1 MEQVEIIG
9 NINNFEMACDEASR
23 VCAESDY
30 LKSVIS
36 EAPEKD
42 LNNTT
47 MQVLNQAIESMKARS
62 GVEYNKVALE
72 GVGSL
77 EELKAVSMEGLKE
90 FVIKIWQSIKN
101 AFTLLYNK
109 IKEFFTSN
117 ERKAA
122 ELKKD
127 IDKVNKDF
135 KDIEKDVLKADKETV
150 GVKVEILG
158 PSPYLIH
165 KSLYKGSGDQ
175 RQIDL
180 HTTVSNLAD
189 YAMKSREHHLME
201 YVRDF
206 KEDIL
211 SLVDG
216 VNAATGDSTIVNQ
229 VYAILNNYVSEKK
242 LTSEQVANIRKHKD
256 LETVDEFDSEY
267 GNKRY
272 NIRFSIAKSDQGDEA
287 DVLNTD
293 QVISKIHTVKDISRL
308 DITGVEV
315 QDGKHLANALS
326 DNYDELIN
334 YVKISRELTTIGI
347 AVQGM
352 ISDIEN
358 KTGGDINSNHVVTLT
373 VVSKAIN
380 AIVKLFSVMQGD
392 TMQVLKEH
400 TALFDRFNRLFKE
413 QLLA

>member
-1 MEQVEIIG
+1 MEQVEIVGSIDS
-9 NINNFEMACDEASR
+9 FELACDEAAR
-23 VCAESDY
+23 VCEESDY

-36 EAPEKD
+36 DAPEKD

-62 GVEYNKVALE
+62 GVEYNKMALE
-72 GVGSL
+72 SAGSL

-109 IKEFFTSN
+109 IKEFFTGN

-135 KDIEKDVLKADKETV
+135 KDVEKDVLKADKETI

-175 RQIDL
+175 REIDL

-216 VNAATGDSTIVNQ
+216 VDAATGDSTIVNQ

-242 LTSEQVANIRKHKD
+242 LTGEQVANIRKHKD

-272 NIRFSIAKSDQGDEA
+272 SIKFSIAKGDQGNEA

-400 TALFDRFNRLFKE
+400 TALFDRFNGLFKE